1 MNAESIASVVFLNE
15 TEAAKVFKMGT
26 TSFKAKCR
34 CIGIKKWPYRRLTTL
49 NKLYNDLKLDGREHA
64 AMMHEINDFVAMI
77 KKDFS
82 LATGP
87 WPDNI
92 LNIRRKIYKKRHKKT
107 VADRVTTMEACK
119 VDEEM
124 HFMGL
129 DAFPEQDLDLPYDF
143 SVAYNLFSGL

>member
-1 MNAESIASVVFLNE
+1 
-15 TEAAKVFKMGT
+15 
-26 TSFKAKCR
+26 
-34 CIGIKKWPYRRLTTL
+34 
-49 NKLYNDLKLDGREHA
+49 
-64 AMMHEINDFVAMI
+64 MMHEINDFVAMI

-82 LATGP
+82 LVTGP

-124 HFMGL
+124 HVMGL

-143 SVAYNLFSGL
+143 CVAYNLFSGL